1 MPFVLKKLK
10 LTSSISDIKEYEK
23 LDTKI
28 ELFNDSLEKIYKLQA
43 GHKIS
48 KEIADALKSKIQEE
62 LNNLNAQLQQI
73 KPSKDIIFKEKLLK
87 A

>member
-48 KEIADALKSKIQEE
+48 KEIADALKSKIQE
-62 LNNLNAQLQQI
+62 
-73 KPSKDIIFKEKLLK
+73 
-87 A
+87 